1 MSGRLD
7 DEAFSDFVTATW
19 PRLYRTAYLLL
30 GDRAL
35 AEDLVQTSLAKVYAN
50 WHRVREP
57 AAAPGYARTTMV
69 NTATAWFRKQSW
81 RAEHPTGTPQD
92 RQAPDDEPEVR
103 LTVMPGVAVATLS
116 PDGRYA
122 QAGEFGI
129 DSFFGSFYDLGTGTE
144 RRFDTFTMT
153 EGPEPACSHSC
164 GWTSTHRVLSVLED
178 GTVSSCSPRRLQ
190 RCDSWRIELPHG
202 AVPSDVVYAAE
213 VTHPRA

>member
-81 RAEHPTGTPQD
+81 RAEHPTETPQD
-92 RQAPDDEPEVR
+92 RQAPDDDPEVR
-103 LTVMPGVAVATLS
+103 LTVMAALDRLPSRQRAVIVLRYFDDLPVADTAS
-116 PDGRYA
+116 A
-122 QAGEFGI
+122 
-129 DSFFGSFYDLGTGTE
+129 LG
-144 RRFDTFTMT
+144 
-153 EGPEPACSHSC
+153 CSA
-164 GWTSTHRVLSVLED
+164 
-178 GTVSSCSPRRLQ
+178 GTVKSQTHDALVTLRRLLG
-190 RCDSWRIELPHG
+190 DDVIEVPAGRPG
-202 AVPSDVVYAAE
+202 ASR
-213 VTHPRA
+213 PRNTPAHTDDRTEDR